1 MNRII
6 LASASARRKELLEQL
21 IGPDFD
27 ICVSSYAED
36 TGKGLDPVELVMHH
50 SREKAFDVAD
60 NLEEGIIISADTVV
74 VCRGEVLGKPSGD
87 EHAQEML
94 EKINGQQIQ
103 AITGITVMDVCSGE
117 EITEYELTTV
127 WMRKMPEQLI
137 KDYINTGEPLGKAGA
152 FAIQGKGAILVERID
167 GDFFNVVGLPLFRL
181 SKMLDNFNISVLFS

>member
-27 ICVSSYAED
+27 IYVSSYAED
-36 TGKGLDPVELVMHH
+36 TGKGLSPVELVMHH
-50 SREKAFDVAD
+50 SFEKAVDVAD
-60 NLEEGIIISADTVV
+60 NLEEGVIISADTVV
-74 VCRGEVLGKPSGD
+74 VCRGEVLGKPAD
-87 EHAQEML
+87 EYHAQEIL
-94 EKINGQQIQ
+94 QKINGQQIK
-103 AITGITVMDVCSGE
+103 AITGLTVMDVCSRE

-137 KDYINTGEPLGKAGA
+137 RDYINTGEPFGKAGA

-181 SKMLDNFNISVLFS
+181 SNMLDKFNVNVLFS

>member
-21 IGPDFD
+21 IGLDFD
-27 ICVSSYAED
+27 IRVSSYAED

-50 SREKAFDVAD
+50 SREKAVDVA
-60 NLEEGIIISADTVV
+60 NGLEEGIIISADTVV
-74 VCRGEVLGKPSGD
+74 ACRSEVLGKPAD
-87 EHAQEML
+87 EVHAQEML

-137 KDYINTGEPLGKAGA
+137 KDYISTGEPLGKAGA